1 MVWPG
6 KRGIGSFWSMFLDE
20 CLSSRMSLGAVVMRN
35 VFDQGWW
42 QQRWLHVSAHT
53 AVGKCWKAILLHL
66 TKGRKLVSIWHLQ
79 AEEKLWK
86 LLTTTLQTASPII
99 MSFKKK
105 LGSLASNKIWES
117 SKRKY
122 CEVKSGC
129 LHFGR
134 QSSTNFLAWIKV
146 VSPGD
151 VICLQPSQRCRCQHP
166 HPARLKD
173 RLMFHEPLTTTWL
186 SHVKKVSSSPPQ
198 NMTRA
203 VVMRN
208 VFDQGWWQQRWLH
221 VSAHT
226 AVGKCWKAIL
236 LHLTKGR
243 KLVSI
248 WHLQAEEKL
257 WKLLTTTLQT
267 ASPIIMSF
275 KKKLGSLASNKIWES
290 SKRKYCEVKSGCLH
304 FGRQNSTLRS
314 CATKFAR
321 HCSKKHMGSDR
332 HVCSWKRS

>member
-1 MVWPG
+1 MP
-6 KRGIGSFWSMFLDE
+6 SFWPTKLNKFSCMDQGGFARWRD
-20 CLSSRMSLGAVVMRN
+20 LSPALSEVSVSASTPCEAKRSTDVSWTTDYYMTISRKKVSSSPPQNMTRAVVI
-35 VFDQGWW
+35 
-42 QQRWLHVSAHT
+42 RWLHVSAHT

-122 CEVKSGC
+122 CE
-129 LHFGR
+129 
-134 QSSTNFLAWIKV
+134 I
-146 VSPGD
+146 
-151 VICLQPSQRCRCQHP
+151 
-166 HPARLKD
+166 
-173 RLMFHEPLTTTWL
+173 
-186 SHVKKVSSSPPQ
+186 
-198 NMTRA
+198 
-203 VVMRN
+203 
-208 VFDQGWWQQRWLH
+208 
-221 VSAHT
+221 
-226 AVGKCWKAIL
+226 
-236 LHLTKGR
+236 
-243 KLVSI
+243 
-248 WHLQAEEKL
+248 
-257 WKLLTTTLQT
+257 
-267 ASPIIMSF
+267 
-275 KKKLGSLASNKIWES
+275 
-290 SKRKYCEVKSGCLH
+290 KSGCLH

>member
-1 MVWPG
+1 MVWSG
-6 KRGIGSFWSMFLDE
+6 KRGIGSFWSMFLDK

-105 LGSLASNKIWES
+105 HGSLASNKIWES

-134 QSSTNFLAWIKV
+134 QRSTNFLAWIKV

-151 VICLQPSQRCRCQHP
+151 VICFQPSQRCRCQHP
-166 HPARLKD
+166 HPARRKD
-173 RLMFHEPLTTTWL
+173 RLMFHEPLTTAWL
-186 SHVKKVSSSPPQ
+186 SHVKKSVQLASPKY
-198 NMTRA
+198 
-203 VVMRN
+203 
-208 VFDQGWWQQRWLH
+208 DQGNCY
-221 VSAHT
+221 A
-226 AVGKCWKAIL
+226 KCVWP
-236 LHLTKGR
+236 GMMR
-243 KLVSI
+243 
-248 WHLQAEEKL
+248 
-257 WKLLTTTLQT
+257 TTL
-267 ASPIIMSF
+267 A
-275 KKKLGSLASNKIWES
+275 
-290 SKRKYCEVKSGCLH
+290 
-304 FGRQNSTLRS
+304 
-314 CATKFAR
+314 AR
-321 HCSKKHMGSDR
+321 LCPH
-332 HVCSWKRS
+332 CSWKMLKSDFAAPDQRTKTRQHLTPASRRKIVETPNYNPSNCITDHHEL

>member
-1 MVWPG
+1 
-6 KRGIGSFWSMFLDE
+6 
-20 CLSSRMSLGAVVMRN
+20 
-35 VFDQGWW
+35 
-42 QQRWLHVSAHT
+42 
-53 AVGKCWKAILLHL
+53 
-66 TKGRKLVSIWHLQ
+66 
-79 AEEKLWK
+79 
-86 LLTTTLQTASPII
+86 

-122 CEVKSGC
+122 CEVRSGC

-134 QSSTNFLAWIKV
+134 QSSINFLAWIKV

-275 KKKLGSLASNKIWES
+275 KKK
-290 SKRKYCEVKSGCLH
+290 
-304 FGRQNSTLRS
+304 
-314 CATKFAR
+314 
-321 HCSKKHMGSDR
+321 
-332 HVCSWKRS
+332 WKPSIK